1 MNRSALGIISLV
13 LFAVGT
19 FMMVTAGGEG
29 DLGGVFIRAS
39 VVLGAVWLV
48 LPNARRVHRAV
59 WAGIGSFALFL
70 ILAPRLI
77 LWGIALSTFISAF
90 GFLVRRGPRH
100 GPADRPGPD

>member
-1 MNRSALGIISLV
+1 MNRSALGIVSLV
-13 LFAVGT
+13 LFTVGSI
-19 FMMVTAGGEG
+19 MMATAGGEG

-59 WAGIGSFALFL
+59 WAGIGSFAFFL

-77 LWGIALSTFISAF
+77 LWGIALSAMTSAF
-90 GFLVRRGPRH
+90 AFLVRRGPRH
-100 GPADRPGPD
+100 GPVDRPGPD

>member
-1 MNRSALGIISLV
+1 MNRSALGIVSLI
-13 LFAVGT
+13 LFAVGI
-19 FMMVTAGGEG
+19 FMIATAGGEG
-29 DLGGVFIRAS
+29 DLGGVFIRAA

-77 LWGIALSTFISAF
+77 LWGFVISALIAAF
-90 GFLVRRGPRH
+90 GFLVRRKPGPSQV
-100 GPADRPGPD
+100 DRPGSD

>member
-1 MNRSALGIISLV
+1 MNRSALGIVSLV
-13 LFAVGT
+13 LFVVGIV
-19 FMMVTAGGEG
+19 MMATAGGEG

-39 VVLGAVWLV
+39 VVLGAIWFV

-77 LWGIALSTFISAF
+77 LWGFAVSALIAGF
-90 GFLVRRGPRH
+90 GFLVRRKPGPSRV
-100 GPADRPGPD
+100 DRPGSD